1 MARRSEPRIEM
12 KSVGIWVR
20 VSTEDQARGESPEHH
35 EKRARLYAESKGW
48 EVAEVYRLEA
58 VSGKAVMRH
67 SEAQRMLQDVRS
79 GRITG
84 LIFSKLARLARNT
97 KELLEFSDIF
107 RECGAD
113 LISLQE
119 SIDTSTP
126 AGRLMYVV
134 IGALAAWER
143 EEIGSRIAA
152 SIPVRAKLGKTTG
165 GAAPFGYQ
173 WKDGKLILD
182 PKEAPVRKLIF
193 DLFLESRRIRTVART
208 LNDRGYRTRDGSL
221 FTYTAVRRHLTDPI
235 AKGMRRANYTK
246 TSDSKKAWSL
256 KPEKDWV
263 LYPVEPL
270 VSEEVWEEANACLE
284 DRKANRKPPA
294 KRALHLFAGLA
305 HCACGTKMY
314 VTTSNPNRYVC
325 QGCRNKIPITDLEA
339 LFEEQLRGFFASPE
353 EIARHLKKA
362 DDELAEGERHLKA
375 LEAERRRVS
384 ADMDKLYD
392 LYLSGEVPK
401 TGFGRKYQPLAER
414 LKQIEDELPRLQARH
429 DVRKIGYL
437 SSDQVVTEARDLY
450 SRWKELSREERRR
463 IVESV
468 TERITVGK
476 DEVSIDLL
484 YLPPSPALP
493 LNAGA
498 LATNRQ
504 GFIAATSC
512 TRAG

>member
-1 MARRSEPRIEM
+1 MARKAEPIPDQ
-12 KSVGIWVR
+12 KAVGIWIR
-20 VSTEDQARGESPEHH
+20 VSTEDQARGESPENH
-35 EKRARLYAESKGW
+35 EKRARFYAEAKGW
-48 EVAEVYRLEA
+48 EVVEVYRLEA
-58 VSGKAVMRH
+58 VSGKAVMGH
-67 SEAQRMLQDVRS
+67 PEAQRMLKDVRS

-97 KELLEFSDIF
+97 RELLDFSDIF
-107 RECGAD
+107 REHGAD

-143 EEIGSRIAA
+143 EEIGARVAA

-173 WKDGKLILD
+173 WKDRRLVLD

-193 DLFLESRRIRTVART
+193 DLFMDTRRIRTVART

-246 TSDSKKAWSL
+246 TSDNKKAWSL

-263 LYPVEPL
+263 LYPVEPI
-270 VSEEVWEEANACLE
+270 VPEDVWDEANAFLK
-284 DRKANRKPPA
+284 DRKENRKPPA
-294 KRALHLFAGLA
+294 KRSVHLFAGLA
-305 HCACGTKMY
+305 YCGCGMKMY
-314 VTTSNPNRYVC
+314 VTTSNANRYVC
-325 QGCRNKIPITDLEA
+325 QKCRNKIPIADLEA
-339 LFEEQLRGFFASPE
+339 LFEEQLKGFFSSPG
-353 EIARHLKKA
+353 EIARYLKQA
-362 DDELAEGERHLKA
+362 DDGLAEEARHLEV
-375 LEAERRRVS
+375 LETERKRVS
-384 ADMDKLYD
+384 AEMDKLYD

-401 TGFGRKYQPLAER
+401 VGFGKRYHPLAER
-414 LKQIEDELPRLQARH
+414 LKQLEEEMPRLQARH
-429 DVRKIGYL
+429 DVRKIGFL

-450 SRWKELSREERRR
+450 GRWKELSREQRRR
-463 IVESV
+463 IVESI

-476 DEVSIDLL
+476 DDVEINLL
-484 YLPPSPALP
+484 HLPPFQTIP
-493 LNAGA
+493 LDAGS
-498 LATNRQ
+498 LATNPQ
-504 GFIAATSC
+504 GFIAATSWN
-512 TRAG
+512 RAG